1 MANTKI
7 SALTSASAP
16 LAGTETL
23 PIVQSGATKQVSVS
37 NLTAGRAVLAASL
50 GLGNPANYSLTSY
63 APGANANYL
72 QVANGS
78 TGAGAGNGTLFGV
91 DASGN
96 GTISAQGA
104 VSLNINV
111 AGLETF
117 NLDSSNNAKF
127 SRGNLIQGTSA
138 KGINFTA
145 NTPGANATSQ
155 LLNVYEQGTWVPS
168 VRFGGATVGVTYGAG
183 GAAYT
188 RVGNLVTCTAYIVLT
203 SKGSSTGNLEIWGLP
218 YTVAAGAN
226 YSFGGVGTSGITFTG
241 SIFGLLYPGTTYARI
256 FQSTLLGVRSVV
268 QDTAVTNTA
277 EFSVQFSYQ
286 V

>member
-7 SALTSASAP
+7 SELTSASAP

-72 QVANGS
+72 QVVNGS
-78 TGAGAGNGTLFGV
+78 TGAAAGNGTLFGV

-127 SRGNLIQGTSA
+127 SRGNLIQGTAA

-145 NTPGANATSQ
+145 NTPAAGMTSQ
-155 LLNVYEQGTWVPS
+155 LLNWYEEGTWTPS
-168 VRFGGATVGVTYGAG
+168 
-183 GAAYT
+183 
-188 RVGNLVTCTAYIVLT
+188 GN
-203 SKGSSTGNLEIWGLP
+203 
-218 YTVAAGAN
+218 
-226 YSFGGVGTSGITFTG
+226 GITFTSAG
-241 SIFGLLYPGTTYARI
+241 GTYLRVGKLVTVFY
-256 FQSTLLGVRSVV
+256 SVV
-268 QDTAVTNTA
+268 FPTTSDTNQARLNNLPFTSTNTTA
-277 EFSVQFSYQ
+277 TLQTGASDLALIIDGNTFARFANTSITAYKSNADLSELPLIGQINYSM
-286 V
+286 